1 MLTYALMFSDNG
13 TLGDG
18 EEYAN
23 LDEVRDIAFDLSAE
37 TNRRIAIC
45 DDDSMIKRVSQ
56 KGYAPNGWP
65 ILEVEFGNIDIA
77 KGFTAVYLA
86 CPDADDEEVLE
97 YLGIRELVVA

>member
-45 DDDSMIKRVSQ
+45 E
-56 KGYAPNGWP
+56 Y
-65 ILEVEFGNIDIA
+65 FGISENVIE
-77 KGFTAVYLA
+77 TVLA
-86 CPDADDEEVLE
+86 
-97 YLGIRELVVA
+97 